1 MHFSKMIRGAAC
13 AAPFLL
19 AACGGSESS
28 FDLVLVHKDCE
39 VATGESVLPATGTVK
54 ISVTGD
60 GIGSPIS
67 ATADVG
73 SHSLDVPEIPPGS
86 NRVAT
91 VEVCD
96 DSSCRSL
103 RAYGRSAPFDVSED
117 GGASVEVQMY
127 RVNGF
132 TRTRVDGGACSK
144 LATERAGHTA
154 TLLSDGRVLLAGGF
168 RIIAAGLQATDVLQS
183 AEIFDPVSGT
193 FTSAGNMCDGD
204 VCMPRAFGQAVLLRD
219 GRVLLVGGVDETG
232 NPTASAILF
241 DPKTNGWTAA
251 PSMAHARHGHT
262 ATLLGGST
270 GQVVIVGGVDA
281 EGMVQGDVEVF
292 DRDGFRVVKNGNTA
306 LSVPRAFHA
315 ATAVGT
321 GNQAVKI
328 VGGIDAD
335 GKVLATARVVRYE
348 QATGGFAVG
357 DQTGALEVG
366 VAQAG
371 LAPFSNR
378 IVAVGGASKW
388 SQSGVQAGFG
398 MGTDPIKEV
407 QWFDRVEGG
416 PAKGSI
422 TGQAARLAP
431 CVAILGDDDR
441 ALVVGGFSTNGT
453 TPLTKAEVLG
463 MRNDVL
469 SSSLTENQG
478 KLRDDTG
485 RGFATCTSLGNGRVL
500 VAGGIG
506 SGNKAVS
513 TAEIYV
519 AQKAN

>member
-1 MHFSKMIRGAAC
+1 MHFTKMIRGAAC

-39 VATGESVLPATGTVK
+39 VATGESVLPASGTVK

-60 GIGSPIS
+60 GIGSPITAS
-67 ATADVG
+67 ADVG

-96 DSSCRSL
+96 DGSCRSL
-103 RAYGRSAPFDVSED
+103 RAYGRSAPFDVSES

-132 TRTRVDGGACSK
+132 TRTRVAGGACSK
-144 LATERAGHTA
+144 LGTERAGHTA
-154 TLLSDGRVLLAGGF
+154 TLLQDGRVLLAGGF
-168 RIIAAGLQATDVLQS
+168 RIIATGHEVSDVLQS
-183 AEIFDPVSGT
+183 AEIFDPATGT
-193 FTSAGNMCDGD
+193 FSSAGNMCIGD
-204 VCMPRAFGQAVLLRD
+204 VCHPRAFGQAVLLRD
-219 GRVLLVGGVDETG
+219 GRVLLVGGLDDTG
-232 NPTASAILF
+232 MPTASAILF
-241 DPKTNGWTAA
+241 DPKSNGWTAA

-262 ATLLGGST
+262 ATLLGGGT
-270 GQVVIVGGVDA
+270 GQVLIIGGVDA
-281 EGMVQGDVEVF
+281 DGAVQGDVEVF

-306 LSVPRAFHA
+306 ISVPRAFHA
-315 ATAVGT
+315 ATTVGT
-321 GNQAVKI
+321 GGQAVKV

-335 GKVLATARVVRYE
+335 SKVLATTLVVNYV
-348 QATGGFAVG
+348 QQTGSFAVASSPA
-357 DQTGALEVG
+357 TLEIG

-371 LAPFSNR
+371 FAPFSKR
-378 IVAVGGASKW
+378 LATVGGASKW
-388 SQSGVQAGFG
+388 PMSGSY
-398 MGTDPIKEV
+398 GTDPIKEI
-407 QWFDRVEGG
+407 QWIDRQEGVET
-416 PAKGSI
+416 KGSI
-422 TGQAARLAP
+422 TGQAARLSP
-431 CVAILGDDDR
+431 CVAMLGDDDR
-441 ALVVGGFSTNGT
+441 ALVVGGFSSNGT

-463 MRNDVL
+463 IRNDQL

-478 KLRDDTG
+478 KLRDDGG
-485 RGFATCTSLGNGRVL
+485 RGYATCTNLGNGKVL